1 MGGGNKNPLKA
12 AENWIDKNTDSLSSA
27 GRKINKGMKKVGKEI
42 GRATEDV
49 FDFIKAP
56 IDNIGGAIGGG
67 GGNNDIPETETVDP
81 NLLTE
86 EMAKRRKLA
95 LAMQRGYMSTI
106 KGNNANNSNIDL
118 LQPNLTGKKT
128 LGQ

>member
-1 MGGGNKNPLKA
+1 MGGGNKNPIKQV
-12 AENWIDKNTDSLSSA
+12 ENLIDKNTDSLSSA
-27 GRKINKGMKKVGKEI
+27 GRKINKGIKKVGKEI

-49 FDFIKAP
+49 FDFVKAP
-56 IDNIGGAIGGG
+56 FDNISGAIGGG
-67 GGNNDIPETETVDP
+67 GDNTIPETETVDP

-95 LAMQRGYMSTI
+95 LAMQKGYMSTI
-106 KGNNANNSNIDL
+106 RAGKTANNIDL

>member
-1 MGGGNKNPLKA
+1 MGGGNKNPIG
-12 AENWIDKNTDSLSSA
+12 NFIDKNTDSLSSA
-27 GRKINKGMKKVGKEI
+27 GRKINKGIKKVGKEI

-49 FDFIKAP
+49 FDFVKEP
-56 IDNIGGAIGGG
+56 FDNIGGAIGGG
-67 GGNNDIPETETVDP
+67 GDNTIPETETVDP

-86 EMAKRRKLA
+86 EMARRRRLA
-95 LAMQRGYMSTI
+95 LAMQKGYISTI
-106 KGNNANNSNIDL
+106 RAGKTANNIDL

>member
-1 MGGGNKNPLKA
+1 MGGGSKNPLKA
-12 AENWIDKNTDSLSSA
+12 VENLIDKNTDSLSSA
-27 GRKINKGMKKVGKEI
+27 GRKINKGIKKVGKEI

-49 FDFIKAP
+49 FDFVKAP
-56 IDNIGGAIGGG
+56 FDNIVGAIGEG

-95 LAMQRGYMSTI
+95 LAMQRGCMSTI
-106 KGNNANNSNIDL
+106 RAGKTANNIDL

>member
-1 MGGGNKNPLKA
+1 MGGGNKNPIKQV
-12 AENWIDKNTDSLSSA
+12 ENLIDKNTDSLSSA
-27 GRKINKGMKKVGKEI
+27 GRKINKGIKKVGKEI

-49 FDFIKAP
+49 FDFVKAP
-56 IDNIGGAIGGG
+56 FDNISGAIGGG
-67 GGNNDIPETETVDP
+67 GDNTIPETKTVDS

-86 EMAKRRKLA
+86 EMARRRRLA
-95 LAMQRGYMSTI
+95 LAMQKGYMSTI
-106 KGNNANNSNIDL
+106 KAKGNSNSNIDL

>member
-1 MGGGNKNPLKA
+1 MGGGNKNPI
-12 AENWIDKNTDSLSSA
+12 ENFIDKNTDSLSSA
-27 GRKINKGMKKVGKEI
+27 GRKINKGIKKVGKEI

-49 FDFIKAP
+49 FDFVKEP
-56 IDNIGGAIGGG
+56 FDNIGGAIGGG
-67 GGNNDIPETETVDP
+67 GDNTIPETETVDP

-86 EMAKRRKLA
+86 EMARRRRLA
-95 LAMQRGYMSTI
+95 LAMQKGYISTI
-106 KGNNANNSNIDL
+106 RAGKTANNIDL